1 MKKLFLMAVAVAA
14 LSLSACDGGIGKL
27 LSEEEA
33 KDVIADIESKG
44 NSKVYRSYTL
54 TADSESI
61 SETEA
66 FGESTKTKSV
76 SKMVTEI
83 NKDTLY
89 FHETSTVTDTSLS
102 DSEAEPTNAKI
113 ERWTYYQNGYLYN
126 AEEYDSEGDYNKEEM
141 SKEDANRYF
150 AEIFDDYDISGAK
163 FVGGLAS
170 SITEAF
176 KELEGLIDIDLD
188 EVETTAEYYS
198 NGNGNLTIKN
208 KITTPEE
215 TKSAKIIEDDTITIN
230 KYNFASSSSTYSFE
244 GTMSILGYSVGMKID
259 GKTNSKVSKGCKASK
274 PAASKFE
281 K

>member
-44 NSKVYRSYTL
+44 NSKVYKSYTI
-54 TADSESI
+54 TTNSESI
-61 SETEA
+61 SETGGL
-66 FGESTKTKSV
+66 GEGTKTKSV
-76 SKMVTEI
+76 SKTVVEI

-89 FHETSTVTDTSLS
+89 FHETNTVTDTQLS
-102 DSEAEPTNAKI
+102 DSEAEPTNAEI
-113 ERWTYYQNGYLYN
+113 ERWTYYKDGYLYN
-126 AEEYDSEGDYNKEEM
+126 AEEYDSEGDYNKEKM
-141 SKEDANRYF
+141 SQEDANRYF
-150 AEIFDDYDISGAK
+150 KEIFDDYDISGAK

-170 SITEAF
+170 SITEAY
-176 KELEGLIDIDLD
+176 EMLEGLIDIDLD
-188 EVETTAEYYS
+188 KIESTAEYYS
-198 NGNGNLTIKN
+198 KGNGNLTIKD

-215 TKSAKIIEDDTITIN
+215 TESFKILEDNTITIN
-230 KYNFASSSSTYSFE
+230 NYNLASSASTYSCE
-244 GTMSILGYSVGMKID
+244 GTMSILGFSINMKID
-259 GKTNSKVSKGCKASK
+259 GKSNSKVSKGCKTSK